1 MITQR
6 SLKSTAD
13 RDFKV
18 LRYLEWVLLSLT
30 VAAEFTSL
38 GALPGTRL
46 LSRWPLFNLVGVI
59 GFGGLGWISPRGFW
73 GRWCYVAG
81 QLLWILVLSDV
92 GGLRL
97 FSLLYLVILLRC
109 CGLFETRSRNLIALS
124 VFGLD
129 SSIQFWRYQQLS
141 EVLRPRM
148 VERLGG
154 IVSGAVLIF
163 GLVVLFLTWLIT
175 VLLSERSSRMA
186 LAEAHGQLRDYAL
199 RIEDQAMLQER
210 NRIAR
215 EIHDAVGHGLTACH
229 LNLMAALRLLD
240 QNPVEAKALLL
251 EAEGLNQAAL
261 QDIRQSVATLR
272 SDPLQ
277 WRSLLDQLDSLIQTV
292 IKSGQFI
299 IEFDHPSWQV
309 VDAVP
314 NSVAVAIYRITQ
326 EALTNISKHAK
337 ADRVRLMLRIDSQIW
352 LVIEDDG
359 LGFLSNQTSSGFGLQ
374 GMQERVAALNGTLTI
389 ESSLQKGCR
398 IQVIFPILVEPDLMD
413 RGGTV

>member
-1 MITQR
+1 VATRR
-6 SLKSTAD
+6 SLKSAAD

-18 LRYLEWVLLSLT
+18 LRYLEWVLLALT
-30 VAAEFTSL
+30 IAAEFTSL
-38 GALPGTRL
+38 GALPGTRFL
-46 LSRWPLFNLVGVI
+46 VRWPLFNLVGVI
-59 GFGGLGWISPRGFW
+59 GFGGLGLISPRGLW
-73 GRWCYVAG
+73 GRWCYVVG

-124 VFGLD
+124 VFCLD
-129 SSIQFWRYQQLS
+129 SSSQVWRYQQLS

-154 IVSGAVLIF
+154 VMSGAVLIF

-229 LNLMAALRLLD
+229 LNLMAALRLFD
-240 QNPVEAKALLL
+240 QDPGEAKLLL
-251 EAEGLNQAAL
+251 MEAESLNQSAL
-261 QDIRQSVATLR
+261 TDIRQSVATLR

-277 WRSLLDQLDSLIQTV
+277 GRSLLEQLDALVETV
-292 IKSGQFI
+292 MRSRQLVI
-299 IEFDHPSWQV
+299 DCHYPTA
-309 VDAVP
+309 AVAAALP
-314 NSVAVAIYRITQ
+314 HSIAVAIYRITQ
-326 EALTNISKHAK
+326 EAFTNVSKHSQAN
-337 ADRVRLMLRIDSQIW
+337 RVDLTLSCDQQVELRIH
-352 LVIEDDG
+352 DDG
-359 LGFLSNQTSSGFGLQ
+359 IGFVTEQIASGFGLQ
-374 GMQERVAALNGTLTI
+374 GMKERVMALGGWLTI
-389 ESSLQKGCR
+389 ESSPQNGCLIVVR
-398 IQVIFPILVEPDLMD
+398 FPIDVTLRLDESVRE
-413 RGGTV
+413 